1 MRVCDLKERMYVAVA
16 VAVRLNT
23 HDNPANTIM
32 LWYSNNVTVTQIQG
46 CAAYIIPMFLMII
59 MMLKCRVT

>member
-1 MRVCDLKERMYVAVA
+1 MRVCDFKECMHVAVT

-32 LWYSNNVTVTQIQG
+32 
-46 CAAYIIPMFLMII
+46 
-59 MMLKCRVT
+59 